1 VVLALI
7 LCVASAACY
16 NGGIVLQSAGA
27 FGSDSERVLRPSL
40 FTQLLRVRSWVVG
53 TGLSLAGWGF
63 QVWALTA
70 ASLTF
75 VQPALGL
82 GVFFLLAFA
91 WLVLGQRPNS
101 RDAVGALALAAGVV
115 LLARYAPAPGKGTS
129 GVGMWLAA
137 GAVLAIASLAPFA
150 LRAAGR
156 VAGPL
161 WLAASVGFAY
171 ALTGLSSVVVSRGI
185 ERRDLAMI
193 GGGAVVTAV
202 FGVIGFL
209 AETSALVSGSVTAVV
224 PVMVAVDT
232 VLPVALAPVLFDE
245 RWPHSAPRIAALFA
259 GLVLAVGGAIT
270 LAGSP
275 RVARTRLGRQ
285 ADAGGTGGPGGA
297 AATKAS
303 GRDR

>member
-1 VVLALI
+1 LLALI
-7 LCVASAACY
+7 LCLASAACY

-27 FGSDSERVLRPSL
+27 FGSNSERVLRPSL
-40 FTQLLRVRSWVVG
+40 FGQLVRVRSWVVG
-53 TGLSLAGWGF
+53 TALSLVGWGF

-75 VQPALGL
+75 VQPALGT

-91 WLVLGQRPNS
+91 WLVLGQRPNR
-101 RDAVGALALAAGVV
+101 RDAAGALALAAGIG
-115 LLARYAPAPGKGTS
+115 LLSLYAPAPGDATS
-129 GVGMWLAA
+129 GAGTWLAV
-137 GAVLAIASLAPFA
+137 GAVLAAASLAPFA

-171 ALTGLSSVVVSRGI
+171 ALTGLSSEVVSRGI
-185 ERRDLAMI
+185 ERGDLAMFA
-193 GGGAVVTAV
+193 GGAAVTAC
-202 FGVIGFL
+202 FGVTGFL
-209 AETSALVSGSVTAVV
+209 TETSALLSGSVTAVV

-232 VLPVALAPVLFDE
+232 VLPVALAPMLFGE
-245 RWPHSAPRIAALFA
+245 RWPHSAPRIVALCV
-259 GLVLAVGGAIT
+259 GLVGAVGGAIT

-275 RVARTRLGRQ
+275 RVARSRFGPHPN
-285 ADAGGTGGPGGA
+285 APGPGDA

-303 GRDR
+303 ERDR